1 MQPVLDAIWEKT
13 ESSLQRDDRRHM
25 KEHDKRR
32 RQRKRVIWYILT
44 AVLLLG
50 SVLYICLFMK

>member
-25 KEHDKRR
+25 KERDKRR
-32 RQRKRVIWYILT
+32 RQRKHVIWYVLT